1 LKRYICTI
9 WIILITGVL
18 IAQNTDSIV
27 TYGPYDLWA
36 AADTGNLAI
45 VEKCLDQG
53 IYVDI
58 SDDNDITALMLAAQS
73 GHFNIVEYLAVH
85 NANINAKPKFPG
97 TPPLIA
103 AARNN
108 HFEIAE
114 YLIRHNSDI
123 NAKDDYG
130 RQAIHYTSNYG
141 YYALTDMLLYYEADY
156 DEPDSYGRTPM
167 YYAIINSQTEIVKLL
182 VDYSANILR
191 IDANENSYLH
201 LAADIDSTSIIDYLL
216 ESDIPYNITNNN
228 NLSALDLAVYYGN
241 YYLAEQLIEKGAV
254 PKDSITEYF
263 NTKTLANQSGSR
275 KIRKLVK
282 NQGIKNIHKPYFQYV
297 DLAWDL
303 NFNSKY
309 FLMGLHTGLYDT
321 RYGIKVI
328 AGGLFS
334 TGKKWINIYEGH
346 NTYMQLKESRW
357 GLYAGIRKY
366 IRFLKEENNSIM
378 LFAGIN
384 ELYTKPKYEAIDNRM
399 AASIIT
405 VPEAGICVN
414 LKRVVNI
421 EISYK
426 YCDFN
431 ILDVSPHRVGLS
443 LVFGINLRS
452 EEMNEQNRFII
463 RQ

>member
-1 LKRYICTI
+1 MKNYIFTI
-9 WIILITGVL
+9 WLVL
-18 IAQNTDSIV
+18 STVVVVAQTTDSIV

-36 AADTGNLAI
+36 AADTGNLDI
-45 VEKCLDQG
+45 VKKCLGQG

-58 SDDNDITALMLAAQS
+58 SDENDITALMLASQS
-73 GHFNIVEYLAVH
+73 GHLNIVEYLAVH

-108 HFEIAE
+108 HFDIAE
-114 YLIRHNSDI
+114 YLIRHNADI
-123 NAKDDYG
+123 NSKDDYG
-130 RQAIHYTSNYG
+130 RQAIHYTANYG
-141 YYALTDMLLYYEADY
+141 YYTLTDMLLYYEAEY
-156 DEPDSYGRTPM
+156 DEPDSYGRTPI
-167 YYAIINSQTEIVKLL
+167 YYAIVNAQTEIAKLL
-182 VDYSANILR
+182 VDYNADILKL
-191 IDANENSYLH
+191 DATGNSYLH
-201 LAADIDSTSIIDYLL
+201 LAADNDSTSIIDYLL
-216 ESDIPYNITNNN
+216 ESQIPINATNNN
-228 NLSALDLAVYYGN
+228 NLTALDFAVYYGN
-241 YYLAEQLIEKGAV
+241 YYFAEQLIEKGAI
-254 PKDSITEYF
+254 PNDSITEYY
-263 NTKTLANQSGSR
+263 NTRTLANQSGSR

-282 NQGIKNIHKPYFQYV
+282 NQGIKNIHKPYFQYI
-297 DLAWDL
+297 DLAWDMS
-303 NFNSKY
+303 FNSKN

-334 TGKKWINIYEGH
+334 TGKKWVNIYEGN

-366 IRFLKEENNSIM
+366 IRFLKEDSNTIM

-384 ELYTKPKYEAIDNRM
+384 ELYTKPKYEAIDNRE
-399 AASIIT
+399 AASVIT
-405 VPEAGICVN
+405 VPEAGICIN
-414 LKRVVNI
+414 LRRVVNI
-421 EISYK
+421 ELSYK

-431 ILDVSPHRVGLS
+431 ILEVSPHRVGIS
-443 LVFGINLRS
+443 LIFGINFRS